1 MSLSRHAI
9 KASFQPLHEHREK
22 ATALAQAAL
31 TVMREQ
37 RDSHP
42 PSDGELVV
50 GVLLE
55 LLERRDDLAGA
66 EAELGGMLDGA
77 AGRG

>member
-1 MSLSRHAI
+1 MSLSQHAI

-31 TVMREQ
+31 VVMREQ

-55 LLERRDDLAGA
+55 WLERRDDLAGA
-66 EAELGGMLDGA
+66 EAELSDMLYRT
-77 AGRG
+77 AGRC